1 MIERLIQWND
11 GDKVKRDKYRI
22 KYKEKENEQSTK
34 LAKKVKKT
42 DKLGKSLSLKC
53 RYCGMPI
60 GKELYD
66 MDKPWEYT
74 CKICGK
80 QPYIEL
86 KELIDKNRNFK
97 FDDNE

>member
-1 MIERLIQWND
+1 MSRARNWL
-11 GDKVKRDKYRI
+11 
-22 KYKEKENEQSTK
+22 
-34 LAKKVKKT
+34 KKVKKT
-42 DKLGKSLSLKC
+42 DKLGKSLTLKC

-60 GKELYD
+60 GKEIYD

-86 KELIDKNRNFK
+86 KELIDKNRNFNLAGK
-97 FDDNE
+97 TEE

>member
-1 MIERLIQWND
+1 MSRARNWL
-11 GDKVKRDKYRI
+11 
-22 KYKEKENEQSTK
+22 
-34 LAKKVKKT
+34 KKVKKT
-42 DKLGKSLSLKC
+42 DKLGKSLYLKC

-60 GKELYD
+60 GKEIYD

-97 FDDNE
+97 FGEVEDNA

>member
-1 MIERLIQWND
+1 MSRARNWL
-11 GDKVKRDKYRI
+11 
-22 KYKEKENEQSTK
+22 
-34 LAKKVKKT
+34 KKVKKT

-80 QPYIEL
+80 QPYIEKFYAKHPNVFIEHYFGIKLFRYQKIML
-86 KELIDKNRNFK
+86 KMISKGHKIKQNIRRLK
-97 FDDNE
+97 

>member
-1 MIERLIQWND
+1 MNYV
-11 GDKVKRDKYRI
+11 GRI
-22 KYKEKENEQSTK
+22 YFSNMSRARNW
-34 LAKKVKKT
+34 LKKVKKT
-42 DKLGKSLSLKC
+42 DKLGKSLALKC

-60 GKELYD
+60 GKEIYD

-86 KELIDKNRNFK
+86 KALIDKNRNFK
-97 FDDNE
+97 FDEVKNNA

>member
-1 MIERLIQWND
+1 MSRARNWL
-11 GDKVKRDKYRI
+11 
-22 KYKEKENEQSTK
+22 
-34 LAKKVKKT
+34 KKVKKT
-42 DKLGKSLSLKC
+42 DKLGKSLALKC

-80 QPYIEL
+80 QSYIEL
-86 KELIDKNRNFK
+86 KELIDKNRNFNLAEK
-97 FDDNE
+97 TEE